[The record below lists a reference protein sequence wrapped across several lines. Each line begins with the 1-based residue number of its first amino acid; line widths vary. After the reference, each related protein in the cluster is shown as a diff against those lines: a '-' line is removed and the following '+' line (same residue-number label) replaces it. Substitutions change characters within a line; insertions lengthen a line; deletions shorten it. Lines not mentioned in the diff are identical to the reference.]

1 MTQAMTYKVDSEIYI
16 AIVLTKSAFIHTF
29 LDDTG
34 MIERYFPLMNI
45 FKSINESNIEEYK
58 VKDTELE
65 TKLYNEI
72 KRVSGKNSLGW
83 TIELA
88 ICAFNVNLQIDALVL
103 EHLLSE
109 RLIHSISGLK
119 CYQLCDE
126 IEKYFDADRV
136 ITRKTLDEFTNYILQ
151 RVT

>member
-1 MTQAMTYKVDSEIYI
+1 MTYKVDSEIYI

-29 LDDTG
+29 LDDTV

-72 KRVSGKNSLGW
+72 KRVNGKNSLGW
-83 TIELA
+83 TIEVA
-88 ICAFNVNLQIDALVL
+88 ICAFNTNRQIDTLVL

-109 RLIHSISGLK
+109 RLIHSVSGLK
-119 CYQLCDE
+119 CYQLCAE
-126 IEKYFDADRV
+126 IEKYFDTDKI

-151 RVT
+151 RVTRCT